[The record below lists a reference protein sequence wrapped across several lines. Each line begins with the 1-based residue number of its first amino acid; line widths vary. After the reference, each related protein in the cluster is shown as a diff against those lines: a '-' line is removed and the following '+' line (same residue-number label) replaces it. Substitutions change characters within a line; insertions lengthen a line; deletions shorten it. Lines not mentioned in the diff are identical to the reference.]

1 MKDELTLVLIKPD
14 GVKRRLAGEIIKRL
28 EQKGLNLIAMK
39 MMQLSKEDGERHYSV
54 HKEKP
59 FFRELVD
66 YITSGPIIAI
76 IVKGRNAIST
86 VRNIVGATDGS
97 KASPGTIRGD
107 FSNSIERN
115 LVHASDSNEAYQHES
130 KIFFSDKEI
139 LDFNYGDENL
149 L

>member
-1 MKDELTLVLIKPD
+1 MNEELTLVLVKPD

-28 EQKGLNLIAMK
+28 EQKGLNIVALK
-39 MMQLSKEDGERHYSV
+39 MIQLSKENGERHYSV

-59 FFRELVD
+59 FFKELVE

-107 FSNSIERN
+107 YSNSIERN
-115 LVHASDSNEAYQHES
+115 LVHASDSIEAYEHES
-130 KIFFSDKEI
+130 KIFFSEKEI
-139 LDFNYGDENL
+139 LNFSYGDENL